1 MDIVYSAT
9 RGHTSRE
16 IEELVSQ
23 HLPSYLKTLGHEV
36 NVFLYDPSESD
47 STESFDE
54 IVEKILQADMFIAE
68 MSRASQTLGF
78 QLSFALANT
87 KPSLYL
93 YHAGTKSEPGGI
105 LRNNP
110 SRLLKIKDYNN
121 STYKGVLDSF
131 VHFADQQQQTV
142 RTSFMSTRKI
152 DDSIQELS
160 KAQGVSKGEIIRQLL
175 TDSIGQINKG

>member
-9 RGHTSRE
+9 RGHNSRE

-23 HLPSYLKTLGHEV
+23 QLPSYLKTLGHEV
-36 NVFLYDPSESD
+36 NVFLYNPSEPD
-47 STESFDE
+47 STESFDK
-54 IVEKILQADMFIAE
+54 IVKEILQADMFIAE

-87 KPSLYL
+87 KPSLYM
-93 YHAGTKSEPGGI
+93 YHTGTKSEPGGI

-110 SRLLKIKDYNN
+110 SRLLKIKDYSS
-121 STYKGVLDSF
+121 STYKAVLDSF
-131 VHFADQQQQTV
+131 VHFANQQQQTV

-152 DDSIQELS
+152 DNSIQELS

-175 TDSIGQINKG
+175 TDSIDQINDG

>member
-9 RGHTSRE
+9 RGHNS
-16 IEELVSQ
+16 EEVEKLVSQ
-23 HLPSYLKTLGHEV
+23 QLPSHLQSRGHRV
-36 NVFLYDPSESD
+36 SVFVYDPSEPQD
-47 STESFDE
+47 TEPFDE
-54 IVEKILQADMFIAE
+54 LVEKILQADMFVAE

-93 YHAGTKSEPGGI
+93 YHAGTMSEPGSI

-110 SRLLKIKDYNN
+110 SRLLKIKDYDK
-121 STYKGVLDSF
+121 STYTDILDSF
-131 VHFADQQQQTV
+131 VRFAGQQQQTV

-152 DDSIQELS
+152 DDSVQELS
-160 KAQGVSKGEIIRQLL
+160 KEQGVSKGEIIRQLL
-175 TDSIGQINKG
+175 TESINQLRKN

>member
-9 RGHTSRE
+9 KGHASE
-16 IEELVSQ
+16 QVEKLVSRQ
-23 HLPSYLKTLGHEV
+23 LPSHLESLGHKV
-36 NVFLYDPSESD
+36 NVFLYDPSEPHD
-47 STESFDE
+47 TESFDE

-78 QLSFALANT
+78 QFSFALANT

-93 YHAGTKSEPGGI
+93 YHAGTKSEPGSI

-110 SRLLKIKDYNN
+110 SRLLKIKDYDV
-121 STYKGVLDSF
+121 STYKDTLGSF
-131 VHFADQQQQTV
+131 VKFASQQQQTV

-152 DDSIQELS
+152 DSSIQELS
-160 KAQGVSKGEIIRQLL
+160 KEQGVSKGEIIRQLL
-175 TDSIGQINKG
+175 TDSINRLNRN

>member
-9 RGHTSRE
+9 KGHSS
-16 IEELVSQ
+16 EEVEKLVSQ
-23 HLPSYLKTLGHEV
+23 RIPSYLKTLGHDV
-36 NVFLYDPSESD
+36 NIFLYNPSEPHD
-47 STESFDE
+47 TESFDE

-78 QLSFALANT
+78 QFSFALANT

-93 YHAGTKSEPGGI
+93 YHASTKSEPGGI

-110 SRLLKIKDYNN
+110 SRLLKIKDYDK
-121 STYKGVLDSF
+121 STYKNVLDSF
-131 VHFADQQQQTV
+131 VRFASQQQQTV

-160 KAQGVSKGEIIRQLL
+160 KEQGVSKGEVIRQLL
-175 TDSIGQINKG
+175 NDSISRIKKG

>member
-9 RGHTSRE
+9 KGHKSKE
-16 IEELVSQ
+16 IEELVARV
-23 HLPSYLKTLGHEV
+23 LPSYLQSLGYEI
-36 NVFLYDPSESD
+36 NVFLYNPSGPHD
-47 STESFDE
+47 TGSFDE

-93 YHAGTKSEPGGI
+93 YHTGTKSEPGSI

-110 SRLLKIKDYNN
+110 SRLLKIKDYDKLSYG
-121 STYKGVLDSF
+121 STLDSF
-131 VHFADQQQQTV
+131 VRFASQQQQTV

-152 DDSIQELS
+152 DDSIQGLS
-160 KAQGVSKGEIIRQLL
+160 QGQGVSKGEIIRQLL
-175 TDSIGQINKG
+175 TEAINKPKQS

>member
-1 MDIVYSAT
+1 MNIVYSAT
-9 RGHTSRE
+9 KGHKSAE
-16 IEELVSQ
+16 IEELVVQ
-23 HLPSYLKTLGHEV
+23 RVPSYLRLLGHQV
-36 NVFLYDPSESD
+36 NILLYDPSKPD

-54 IVEKILQADMFIAE
+54 TVKMILEADMFIAE

-78 QLSFALANT
+78 QFSFALANT

-93 YHAGTKSEPGGI
+93 YHSGTNSEPGSI

-110 SRLLKIKDYNN
+110 SRLLKIKDYDKF
-121 STYKGVLDSF
+121 TYKKVLDSF
-131 VHFADQQQQTV
+131 IGFADQQQQTV

-160 KAQGVSKGEIIRQLL
+160 KEQGISKGEVIRQLL
-175 TDSIGQINKG
+175 SDSISRLKS